1 MLRDEKQR
9 EVNSIKYK
17 EGKIYVP
24 KDDKL
29 RAKIIRLHYDMPIG
43 DHREQQKIVE
53 LVTCNFWWPGV
64 TKEMKQ
70 YVEEY
75 YAYQQNKNHTE
86 QLAEKLIP
94 NSILEKL

>member
-1 MLRDEKQR
+1 
-9 EVNSIKYK
+9 
-17 EGKIYVP
+17 
-24 KDDKL
+24 
-29 RAKIIRLHYDMPIG
+29 
-43 DHREQQKIVE
+43 
-53 LVTCNFWWPGV
+53 
-64 TKEMKQ
+64 MKQ